1 MAPVQTS
8 VRPKPS
14 KLPFSPALYF
24 SDFMGRD
31 REWGENLHHFGLT
44 TSILHPVGL
53 IPEQMAAATCGSLL
67 VLHEGDVVWGGLSVE
82 ESVLMFTTC
91 IL

>member
-8 VRPKPS
+8 VCSKPT
-14 KLPFSPALYF
+14 KLPFSTALYF
-24 SDFMGRD
+24 SDFMGRC
-31 REWGENLHHFGLT
+31 REWENLDHFGLT

-53 IPEQMAAATCGSLL
+53 IPQQMAAATCGSLL
-67 VLHEGDVVWGGLSVE
+67 VLREGDVVWGGLSVE

>member
-1 MAPVQTS
+1 MAPVQAS
-8 VRPKPS
+8 VCPKPT
-14 KLPFSPALYF
+14 KLPFSTALNF
-24 SDFMGRD
+24 SDFMGRG
-31 REWGENLHHFGLT
+31 RERENLHHFGLT

-53 IPEQMAAATCGSLL
+53 IPEQMAAATCRSLL

>member
-8 VRPKPS
+8 VCPKPT
-14 KLPFSPALYF
+14 KLPFSTALYF
-24 SDFMGRD
+24 SNFTGRG
-31 REWGENLHHFGLT
+31 REWGNLHHFGLT
-44 TSILHPVGL
+44 TSILHPIGL

-67 VLHEGDVVWGGLSVE
+67 VLREGDVVWGGLSVE
-82 ESVLMFTTC
+82 ETVLMFTTC